1 MRQAEQALRIFFVN
15 FLKRTDWHRWPTG
28 AVVGEQGR
36 RTPWRR
42 WKSYDGASGPGTTS
56 TGPSPRMRTGCDV
69 SSPTWPGGRASRASR
84 PGCPGGLA
92 GATRRDTSACLDPTI
107 GRPGAASSDRLYLT

>member
-36 RTPWRR
+36 TNPLAALEELRRRIRTRR
-42 WKSYDGASGPGTTS
+42 TTP
-56 TGPSPRMRTGCDV
+56 TAPSAPMRTGCDV
-69 SSPTWPGGRASRASR
+69 SSPTWPGGRARRIHGS
-84 PGCPGGLA
+84 
-92 GATRRDTSACLDPTI
+92 TRTQCEFI
-107 GRPGAASSDRLYLT
+107 